1 MTFLFLFFACQGT
14 PKGDTDADP
23 PSDMTDF
30 PDDTTDLPPD
40 SDLPSDSDV
49 PPDSALP
56 PDSAPSPPGPPRCIY
71 PGPFPPGQAFAFTD
85 DHPVRR
91 IEMDLRYQYD
101 YTLARKAIGEAI
113 DMDGQGP
120 PEVSVLYETDDL
132 FRVRRL
138 TWIRPPTIGIATEED
153 TRVAALESNDGHGTG
168 GVESIG
174 DIDEDGRDDVA
185 LVVREEDSNRSITV
199 YSRAWRPFQ
208 GTKSFESADW
218 IFAHPVWDS
227 EDSLLANIW
236 VADFTAD
243 GAADIFTSGRSRG
256 GGDNL
261 EYESLLHAG
270 PHPAGVVDISTNPV
284 FTATWTEG
292 SENPMMGPQ
301 PTCDLNG
308 DGHPD
313 LVNRVWNDGQGQI
326 SIFFSPIRG
335 PIDPE
340 LPDAS
345 IALSI
350 PTDHVGP
357 FEIGNYVGC
366 AGDVD
371 GDGSQDLLAATELT
385 PDLRPGAGTVYLF
398 TGPLQQGERLD
409 ERDAYAWF
417 TWPHTWAYPNIVRSA
432 GDLDGDGR
440 DDFYVGLWGTRTEL
454 EPPEHRM
461 PVVGAP
467 VDTAVDTDIPP
478 ARPYPFGIAEGAV
491 IAFGNPHPGQL
502 QVEDALFILKGAVPG
517 ALATRNGL
525 SPIGD
530 QDGDGFPD
538 LAWSTNAENGLHINI
553 THPCAD
559 FGTIVR

>member
-1 MTFLFLFFACQGT
+1 MTILLLLLACQVA
-14 PKGDTDADP
+14 PKGDADTDLPSDASDP
-23 PSDMTDF
+23 P
-30 PDDTTDLPPD
+30 DDATDLPPD
-40 SDLPSDSDV
+40 SDLPATDT
-49 PPDSALP
+49 PA
-56 PDSAPSPPGPPRCIY
+56 DSAPSPSGPPRCVY
-71 PGPFPPGQAFAFTD
+71 PGPFPPGHAFAFTD

-91 IEMDLRYQYD
+91 IEMNLQYRYD

-113 DMDGQGP
+113 DMDGRGP
-120 PEVSVLYETDDL
+120 PEVSVLYETSDL
-132 FRVRRL
+132 QRVRRL
-138 TWIRPPTIGIATEED
+138 TWLHPPRIGVATEDD
-153 TRVAALESNDGHGTG
+153 TRVAALESSDGHGAG

-174 DIDEDGRDDVA
+174 DIDGDGQDDVA
-185 LVVREEDSNRSITV
+185 LVVEEVPMFTVTV
-199 YSRAWRPFQ
+199 YSRAWRPFR
-208 GTKSFESADW
+208 GTKTFESADW

-236 VADFTAD
+236 IADFTGD
-243 GAADIFTSGRSRG
+243 GAADVFTSGRSRG
-256 GGDNL
+256 RGYDL
-261 EYESLLHAG
+261 EYDSLLHAG
-270 PHPAGVVDISTNPV
+270 PHPAGIVDISSNPV
-284 FTATWTEG
+284 FTVTWPERPAY
-292 SENPMMGPQ
+292 PMQGHQ

-308 DGHPD
+308 DGYPD
-313 LVNRVWNDGQGQI
+313 LVTQVWNDGQGQI

-350 PTDHVGP
+350 PPDHVGP
-357 FEIGNYVGC
+357 FEISNYVGC

-385 PDLRPGAGTVYLF
+385 PDLQPGAGTVYLF

-417 TWPHTWAYPNIVRSA
+417 TWPHTWAYPNLVRSA

-440 DDFYVGLWGTRTEL
+440 DDFYIGMWGTRTEL

-467 VDTAVDTDIPP
+467 VDTAIDTDVQP
-478 ARPYPFGIAEGAV
+478 AGPYPFGIAEGAV

-502 QVEDALFILKGAVPG
+502 QVEDALFILKGAFPG
-517 ALATRNGL
+517 ALATRNGM

-538 LAWSTNAENGLHINI
+538 LAWSTNADNGLHINI